1 MVFFRIALRNV
12 KRHKMRSSLAA
23 VGIII
28 GVIAIASLGILGSS
42 LTTLM
47 TGMVSDVSDTILITP
62 HIAISSGDPFDPRN
76 QLASTISKKDIAEI
90 IKAAGQNRAVPMIQ
104 ATAKVKSGDKT
115 GFVIMYVLKSEDIPY
130 LMDLESGR
138 YPGTTS
144 SGCLVGR
151 LLADDHDLNI
161 GNRISVDGTD
171 LRVLGILEERG
182 MGVDINPDYAVI
194 VTHEW
199 YSRQYGQEEFSKV
212 IIRVQDT
219 SEIDSIESAI
229 DARLNRKKEVVD
241 ITDSHELLQLFYDT
255 YNAMNV
261 FLLGIGAVAL
271 FVSAVSIL
279 NVMIISVTERTKEIG
294 VMRGIGTKRSEVIRM
309 FLYEALIIGVGGS
322 IIGGIVSLFTGYY
335 ISKSANEALFGMA
348 GVSTATPL
356 ISTTVLSYIIFAILF
371 GTLTSVL
378 AGLYPAWKAANL
390 NPIEALRYE

>member
-76 QLASTISKKDIAEI
+76 QLASTLSKKNIAEI
-90 IKAAGQNRAVPMIQ
+90 VKAAGQNRAVPMIQ
-104 ATAKVKSGDKT
+104 TTAKVKSSDKT

-130 LMDLESGR
+130 LMDLESGQ

-144 SGCLVGR
+144 SGCLVG
-151 LLADDHDLNI
+151 
-161 GNRISVDGTD
+161 
-171 LRVLGILEERG
+171 VLGILEERG

-199 YSRQYGQEEFSKV
+199 YSDQYGQEEFSKV

-241 ITDSHELLQLFYDT
+241 ISLPAGNRCCSTLCLS
-255 YNAMNV
+255 
-261 FLLGIGAVAL
+261 
-271 FVSAVSIL
+271 
-279 NVMIISVTERTKEIG
+279 
-294 VMRGIGTKRSEVIRM
+294 SEYFKCHDYLCDR
-309 FLYEALIIGVGGS
+309 ED
-322 IIGGIVSLFTGYY
+322 
-335 ISKSANEALFGMA
+335 
-348 GVSTATPL
+348 
-356 ISTTVLSYIIFAILF
+356 
-371 GTLTSVL
+371 
-378 AGLYPAWKAANL
+378 
-390 NPIEALRYE
+390 